1 MARTNI
7 KYFQPNPISD
17 EIVYI
22 AGHGEDR
29 GGNMTV
35 KDRNE
40 VAKNTGRIVIV
51 DDHPA
56 LCEGL
61 GHRISAQ
68 PGLTVCGHAA
78 DVDEALKII
87 RDVNPDVVIVDIALK
102 NSDGLE
108 LIKAIRT
115 RHNHV
120 RALVHSMYEE
130 SLYADRCL
138 HAGAMGY
145 VNKEADPGDV
155 IKAIREILA
164 GRVYLS
170 PAMTS
175 TVLGRTVSG
184 VEPQSDPIESL
195 TDRQLEIFR
204 LIGEGCSARKIA
216 TRLHISV
223 HTVETHR
230 ENIKR
235 KLNVNTIAELTRHA
249 VLWVSEQR

>member
-1 MARTNI
+1 M
-7 KYFQPNPISD
+7 
-17 EIVYI
+17 
-22 AGHGEDR
+22 
-29 GGNMTV
+29 
-35 KDRNE
+35 
-40 VAKNTGRIVIV
+40 IV

-68 PGLTVCGHAA
+68 PDLTVCCHAA
-78 DVDEALKII
+78 DVDEALKMI
-87 RDVNPDVVIVDIALK
+87 RDVQPDVVIVDIALK

-108 LIKAIRT
+108 LIKALKA
-115 RHNHV
+115 RHLPV

-145 VNKEADPGDV
+145 VNKEAHPDEV
-155 IKAIREILA
+155 IKAVREILA

-175 TVLGRTVSG
+175 VVLGRTVNG
-184 VEPQSDPIESL
+184 TAPTCDPIETL

-204 LIGEGCSARKIA
+204 LIGGGLSAHEISD
-216 TRLHISV
+216 RLHISV

-235 KLNVNTIAELTRHA
+235 KLNVNTVSELTRRA
-249 VLWVSEQR
+249 VLWVSVQS

>member
-1 MARTNI
+1 
-7 KYFQPNPISD
+7 
-17 EIVYI
+17 
-22 AGHGEDR
+22 
-29 GGNMTV
+29 MTV
-35 KDRNE
+35 KDAANVVE
-40 VAKNTGRIVIV
+40 KTARIMIV

-68 PGLTVCGHAA
+68 GDLFVCGQAA
-78 DVDEALKII
+78 DVDEALEKI
-87 RDVNPDVVIVDIALK
+87 RELRPDVVIVDIALK

-108 LIKAIRT
+108 LLKAVKSRHRRVRT
-115 RHNHV
+115 
-120 RALVHSMYEE
+120 LVHSMYDD

-145 VNKEADPGDV
+145 VNKEANPDEV
-155 IKAIREILA
+155 IKAIREILT

-170 PAMTS
+170 PHMTS
-175 TVLGRTVSG
+175 EILGRTVSG
-184 VEPQSDPIESL
+184 VQPRSDPIDTL

-204 LIGEGCSARKIA
+204 LIGSGLSAHQIA
-216 TRLHISV
+216 DRLHISV

-235 KLNVNTIAELTRHA
+235 KLNVETASELTRRA
-249 VLWVSEQR
+249 VLWVAEQV